1 MQTHFAFA
9 DIVWRA
15 KFIYSRT
22 AAPEILDEL
31 AERCQFVITAI
42 GD

>member
-1 MQTHFAFA
+1 MQAQFAFA
-9 DIVWRA
+9 DIVWRS

-22 AAPEILDEL
+22 AALEILEEL